1 MNNDQLKHIAAVLHV
16 MAIGLFAVFGYTGL
30 VARPVEWLQIG
41 FAALGFLNIECLAV
55 WILSYIRR
63 DNEGGR

>member
-1 MNNDQLKHIAAVLHV
+1 

-30 VARPVEWLQIG
+30 MARPVEWLQIG

-63 DNEGGR
+63 DKEGGQ